1 MLAGIILETS
11 HAEHITGGYFILP
24 FPEDLPDFD

>member
-11 HAEHITGGYFILP
+11 HAEHITGGFFILP
-24 FPEDLPDFD
+24 FPEDLLDLN